1 MSIYHDQQK
10 ITVVNVK
17 LIIII
22 IIAHTN
28 KGATM
33 RKRKIEN
40 IYII

>member
-22 IIAHTN
+22 IIIIIIAHTN
-28 KGATM
+28 KGA
-33 RKRKIEN
+33 N
-40 IYII
+40 